1 MEHSLT
7 FFKTGKDV
15 LKLERDPETRQLMLR
30 TIRSLGFTE
39 NLWGNKAREFVKTT
53 MRLTDK
59 HWEDI
64 TKNTASFMSTVILNL
79 DNESNGNNNGNTEM
93 VSPNPRSIIDL
104 D

>member
-1 MEHSLT
+1 MERSLT

-15 LKLERDPETRQLMLR
+15 LKLEHDPETGQLMPR
-30 TIRSLGFTE
+30 AIRGLGFTE

-64 TKNTASFMSTVILNL
+64 TENTASFMSTVIL
-79 DNESNGNNNGNTEM
+79 DSDDESNGNNNGDAEM